1 MALCPWVAWRPVLT
15 GDLERTSW
23 RRCPSHYLIH
33 SFTNQ
38 RRARSAQAGA
48 VEVSPRSE
56 EHSCSH
62 TLRGSEGDEE
72 DPLHPIDRC
81 AQKSEAGRGVLKENK
96 AGRALHSRSRTPE
109 VTAGDV
115 LCSSHRP
122 FKPWCT
128 GAGLP
133 LFTPTHNCSHPLT
146 LAHTCSQE
154 PTLCVSSPPL
164 HSETSRGTLSSAAVG
179 VFTRSRQQTLQIRPD
194 PFGSRSPFTTHH
206 RLRLVFPAPGEF
218 LGWPRDFLVPVRRK
232 AFPALLSHKNTVS

>member
-1 MALCPWVAWRPVLT
+1 MTSMALCPWVAWRPVLT

-146 LAHTCSQE
+146 LAHTCSHSHLLTSTTPAHTHSHLLTRANSLCLF
-154 PTLCVSSPPL
+154 PTSAFRDVTWNL
-164 HSETSRGTLSSAAVG
+164 ELSS
-179 VFTRSRQQTLQIRPD
+179 S
-194 PFGSRSPFTTHH
+194 GSVYTQPS
-206 RLRLVFPAPGEF
+206 A
-218 LGWPRDFLVPVRRK
+218 
-232 AFPALLSHKNTVS
+232 NTANQA